1 MRLIKQEFYTSCG
14 IACVAMLLNLRQ
26 SYVMKIAA
34 DLFNWDITKKTGNFR
49 TNRQHI
55 LKLMD
60 KLGYKSERKFEKF
73 SGWENL
79 TGSNLVAVRYTKNRN
94 WHWIVVVGNN
104 KGITIYDPEKTS
116 KLFIPK
122 GTKPD
127 GRTYGRAKFYLN
139 VKI

>member
-1 MRLIKQEFYTSCG
+1 MRLVRQKYSTSCG
-14 IACVAMLLNLRQ
+14 IACVAMLLNLKQ
-26 SYVMKIAA
+26 SDVMKMAV
-34 DLFNWDITKKTGNFR
+34 DLFDWDASKCTWNFR
-49 TNRQHI
+49 TNRNDI
-55 LKLMD
+55 IKLISN
-60 KLGYKSERKFEKF
+60 LGYKGKKKFKTF
-73 SGWENL
+73 KDWNNFDGL
-79 TGSNLVAVRYTKNRN
+79 NLVAVRYTEKCN